1 MTQPSSA
8 ADLRP
13 GQRVLR
19 AALVGA
25 ALGAVTCLAAAV
37 LPLFFLGVALDR
49 DGASWADTVTDVV
62 TAAMVIVPIA
72 LFFVAVPLLRKAR
85 VRPVW
90 SVALISPL
98 ATVALA
104 SC

>member
-1 MTQPSSA
+1 
-8 ADLRP
+8 
-13 GQRVLR
+13 
-19 AALVGA
+19 
-25 ALGAVTCLAAAV
+25 
-37 LPLFFLGVALDR
+37 
-49 DGASWADTVTDVV
+49 
-62 TAAMVIVPIA
+62 AMVIVPIA

-104 SC
+104 SCAVVLSGLDRYVALLGAPLFAAGGYALGAALTRPGLLRRPGHRA